1 MGYRQI
7 LIYLRNHNMVL
18 PDIPHFFCETI
29 TWINI
34 PIENVCIQEIFFWI
48 INGREGINIYNIHN
62 YSTFFGALLMILS
75 ISEENSGFSYIS
87 LALSTEVLYVL
98 FPVSVIFNNSIFS
111 SKSNP

>member
-1 MGYRQI
+1 
-7 LIYLRNHNMVL
+7 
-18 PDIPHFFCETI
+18 
-29 TWINI
+29 
-34 PIENVCIQEIFFWI
+34 
-48 INGREGINIYNIHN
+48 
-62 YSTFFGALLMILS
+62 MILS